1 MAATTLELHFQTG
14 LSIAFL
20 TCDADGISAA
30 AQPSNRKPSST
41 SLNSKLN
48 TITAFNSNSN
58 TKLEFEVPIKLPG

>member
-14 LSIAFL
+14 LCIAFL
-20 TCDADGISAA
+20 TCDADGIFAA

>member
-20 TCDADGISAA
+20 TCDANGICAA
-30 AQPSNRKPSST
+30 AQPSTRKPSSP

-58 TKLEFEVPIKLPG
+58 TKLESDVPVKLPG